1 MAWLAGVVDVLVLG
15 EADGEASDAEADPV
29 GDAEGE
35 SEAVGESVGAVSEGG
50 ALITGGVVAQADSST
65 SAVKPPRA
73 RNEMAMPQ
81 R

>member
-15 EADGEASDAEADPV
+15 EVDGEASDAETDADDT
-29 GDAEGE
+29 GADG
-35 SEAVGESVGAVSEGG
+35 EAVGVCTDGGAVIAG
-50 ALITGGVVAQADSST
+50 GGVVAQADSST

>member
-15 EADGEASDAEADPV
+15 EADGEASDGEAD
-29 GDAEGE
+29 GDGDSTE
-35 SEAVGESVGAVSEGG
+35 GESVGTATEGD
-50 ALITGGVVAQADSST
+50 APVTDGGVVPQADSST

-73 RNEMAMPQ
+73 RNEMGMPQ